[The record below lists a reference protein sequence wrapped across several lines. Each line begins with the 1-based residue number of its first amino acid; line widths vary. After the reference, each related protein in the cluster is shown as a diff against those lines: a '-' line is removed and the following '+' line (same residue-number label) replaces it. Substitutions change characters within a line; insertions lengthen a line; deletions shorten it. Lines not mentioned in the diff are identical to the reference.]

1 MSEEK
6 SPSGSGR
13 LKKWPWRYPPT
24 AAGIQ
29 VNHCKNPCCLNFGV
43 APLHDR
49 KRGRPFGGGAEPMPG
64 DYIVVATGR
73 SLPSLKCLLCGE
85 IFPMQ
90 SNLARPGPVAEE
102 DILYFVP
109 GEPPRQRAPATH

>member
-1 MSEEK
+1 
-6 SPSGSGR
+6 
-13 LKKWPWRYPPT
+13 
-24 AAGIQ
+24 
-29 VNHCKNPCCLNFGV
+29 
-43 APLHDR
+43 
-49 KRGRPFGGGAEPMPG
+49 MPG
-64 DYIVVATGR
+64 DCIVGATGR

-109 GEPPRQRAPATH
+109 GEPPRQRAPATHRAPEESPSQREAGGAINEVPAGA